1 MVTQFYIIEIKRLHD
16 GSLEHEV
23 SWAYDEDPMAARFK
37 GEAAFYTK
45 VAGAALS
52 DTDTHA
58 VSLLAQEG
66 QLIDRKCYHH
76 VIDEQPVA
84 AEGE

>member
-1 MVTQFYIIEIKRLHD
+1 MVTQFYIIEIKRLKD

-23 SWAYDEDPMAARFK
+23 SWAYDEDPMTARLK
-37 GEAAFYTK
+37 GESAFYTK
-45 VAGAALS
+45 VAQAALS

-76 VIDEQPVA
+76 VIDEEPA
-84 AEGE
+84 SSE